1 MKNIFKITVAAAAMS
16 ASLMAAE
23 VMAAEY
29 TIKLAH
35 VMGPFHDTSM
45 AADKF
50 AELVDE
56 KSDGR
61 IKIEH
66 YPGGALGSDM
76 ESYQSAQMGMIDIGG
91 GSFAN
96 LVSITRA
103 FEVFHLPYIFRSRD
117 EAHRALDS
125 KKVTNAIDGELK
137 KVGLKWLMTYE
148 YGFRN
153 INTVDKKVESIGDM
167 SGLKL
172 RTSRSPTEMAA
183 IEAFG
188 GSATAIDW
196 GEVYNALSF
205 GIVDGEAQPFGTMVS
220 ARHHE
225 IINEHLENS
234 FQFYAWVALV
244 SEKKWNS
251 YPGWVQTILTEAA
264 SESESFH
271 REIWAQEK
279 EKSKQAYLESGG
291 TITTLTDDELGP
303 WIKAGK
309 STWDK
314 SGVTKD
320 IIDLVQSEV
329 KGN

>member
-1 MKNIFKITVAAAAMS
+1 MKNIIKAVAAVSLS
-16 ASLMAAE
+16 ASLMAAN
-23 VMAAEY
+23 VTAAEY
-29 TIKLAH
+29 TIKLAN
-35 VMGPFHDTSM
+35 VMGPSHDTSI

-50 AELVDE
+50 AELVDQ

-61 IKIEH
+61 IKVQH

-76 ESYQSAQMGMIDIGG
+76 ESYQSAQMGMIDMGG

-125 KKVTNAIDGELK
+125 KKVSDAVNSELK

-153 INTVDKKVESIGDM
+153 INTVDQKVKTLADM

-172 RTSRSPTEMAA
+172 RTSRSPTEIAA

-188 GSATAIDW
+188 GSPITIDW
-196 GEVYNALSF
+196 PEVYNALNF

-225 IINEHLENS
+225 ILKEYLENS

-244 SEKKWNS
+244 SQKKWDS
-251 YPGWVQTILTEAA
+251 YPEWVQKILTESAA
-264 SESESFH
+264 ESEAFH
-271 REIWAQEK
+271 RKIWAEEN
-279 EKSKQAYLESGG
+279 EKSKEAYLAAGG
-291 TITTLTDDELGP
+291 KITTLTEAELQP

-314 SGVTKD
+314 SGVSKD
-320 IIDLVQSEV
+320 LIKLVESEA
-329 KGN
+329 KGD